1 MINTDQL
8 QRWCNPNTFLSAL
21 LIVLLILAI
30 NAMIPARV
38 DANLRLDIQKN
49 RSAINSL
56 NQRRDIET
64 RQSRW
69 VDHLDLAN
77 NGRFAH
83 PRLGKLGF
91 DEHFFVDIETT
102 FVVHQAGNYEFEV
115 ASDDGFALNINGRNI
130 CSFPRPRALS
140 SQRCRIRLD
149 EGEQRFTLNYFQA
162 GGQAGLSVRYG
173 LQNQRQRYWF
183 GEDSELLS
191 IQR

>member
-1 MINTDQL
+1 MIKADTV
-8 QRWCNPNTFLSAL
+8 QRWCNPNTLLTLILVAL
-21 LIVLLILAI
+21 LVLALS
-30 NAMIPARV
+30 AMIPPRV

-49 RSAINSL
+49 RSAITSL
-56 NQRRDIET
+56 HQERDIES
-64 RQSRW
+64 RQTRW
-69 VDHLDLAN
+69 VDRLDLAN
-77 NGRFAH
+77 NGRFLH
-83 PRLGKLGF
+83 PRLGQLGYE
-91 DEHFFVDIETT
+91 EHFFVDIEAT
-102 FVVHQAGNYEFEV
+102 FVVHQAGHYEFEV
-115 ASDDGFALNINGRNI
+115 ASDDGFALIINGRNL
-130 CSFPRPRALS
+130 CSFPRPRALR